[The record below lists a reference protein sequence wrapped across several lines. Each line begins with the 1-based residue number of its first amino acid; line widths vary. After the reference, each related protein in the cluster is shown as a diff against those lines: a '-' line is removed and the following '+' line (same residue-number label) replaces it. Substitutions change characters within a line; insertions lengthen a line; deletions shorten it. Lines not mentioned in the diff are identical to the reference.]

1 MKLRKLLSL
10 ASFILLFAIIVL
22 SISSCAILQELT
34 YKDKP
39 LPTYDYPEKVYAYN
53 LVSAVGH
60 VENDNE
66 QEIRALID
74 MINACKFKEVKL
86 SSDELDYA
94 RSYTFLVDKDKILEN
109 GFISTDF
116 TIYNE
121 GKYLQVSDDKGTSD
135 DDTVI
140 AYEVIG
146 FDMSVA
152 MPFLEGIYMTPKNS

>member
-1 MKLRKLLSL
+1 MKMKKPLLLTSFALL
-10 ASFILLFAIIVL
+10 AVITMAMT
-22 SISSCAILQELT
+22 SCSILQDLT
-34 YKDKP
+34 YNDNP
-39 LPTYDYPEKVYAYN
+39 LPIYDYPDKVYTYN
-53 LVSAVGH
+53 LAAAIGH
-60 VENDNE
+60 TENDNE

-86 SSDELDYA
+86 SSDELDHA

-121 GKYLQVSDDKGTSD
+121 GKYLRVSDDNGTSD

-152 MPFLEGIYMTPKNS
+152 MPFLKGIYISPKK

>member
-1 MKLRKLLSL
+1 MKMKKLLLLTSFVLL
-10 ASFILLFAIIVL
+10 AVITMAMT
-22 SISSCAILQELT
+22 SCSILQDLT

-39 LPTYDYPEKVYAYN
+39 LPTYDYPDKVYTYN
-53 LVSAVGH
+53 LAAAVGH

-86 SSDELDYA
+86 SSDELDYS

-109 GFISTDF
+109 GFIWTDF

-121 GKYLQVSDDKGTSD
+121 GKYLQVSDDNGTSD

-152 MPFLEGIYMTPKNS
+152 MPFLKGIYIAPKK